1 MNYRNKL
8 VSIFLVLSL
17 MLISCNQ
24 VTGIKTKAQEDEKL
38 GNFTLLLMDI
48 ARADLSPMRRQML
61 ARTLVRVTGEMFTEY
76 KHREAFIGII
86 AHESRFSNAAHSPVG
101 AQGMAQLM
109 PSSAPSFAKLCGLND
124 FRPADLQDVELNLT
138 LGACFY
144 RDLLEKLNGNTV
156 AAETAY
162 NGGEY
167 SESLKSLLAQRQIKN
182 METSNYATAIA
193 FKKEEANTALQNIE
207 STQAT
212 AMKETPVNISIEAI
226 NAVKSRGAIKIS
238 FQIKNTEDTTN
249 ATGAVV
255 AIGTIKTSDGKKLLI
270 SSPPIVGLP
279 AETVSL
285 TEALKKALP
294 FSFKKFKGYEL
305 TLNIPKGISG
315 EITEVKLVALDT
327 RTSGQTTS
335 NVSVPD

>member
-1 MNYRNKL
+1 MNYKKKL
-8 VSIFLVLSL
+8 VSMSL
-17 MLISCNQ
+17 ALGLALTSCNN
-24 VTGIKTKAQEDEKL
+24 VVGTKTKSDDEKL

-61 ARTLVRVTGEMFTEY
+61 ARTLVRVTGEIFTDY
-76 KHREAFIGII
+76 SHREAFIGLI
-86 AHESRFSNAAHSPVG
+86 AHESRFASTAKSPVG

-109 PSSAPSFAKLCGLND
+109 PTSAPSFAKLCGLSD

-167 SESLKSLLAQRQIKN
+167 SESLKSLLAQRQISN

-193 FKKEEANTALQNIE
+193 FKKEEANTTLQHIE

-212 AMKETPVNISIEAI
+212 VMKETPVNITIEDIKAE
-226 NAVKSRGAIKIS
+226 KSRGTIKIS
-238 FQIKNTEDTTN
+238 FQIKNTEVKTN

-255 AIGTIKTSDGKKLLI
+255 AIGTVRTPDGKTLLI
-270 SSPPIVGLP
+270 SSPPIVGFP
-279 AETVSL
+279 AESVNPS
-285 TEALKKALP
+285 EVLKKALP
-294 FSFKKFKGYEL
+294 FSIKKFKSYEL
-305 TLNIPKGISG
+305 TLSMPKGLTG

-335 NVSVPD
+335 NVTVPD